1 MLVYSLRDTHIC
13 SLVSFTLLVDYH
25 SDIVETNNTYFEI
38 FESIKFDIIFR
49 RSPII
54 SSSTH
59 ELAVLQEYSIHF
71 TVLNIYFIRFVYTYL
86 SFWSNSS
93 VFLQNAWVVVYNS
106 LNSIFRYLQTLS
118 KYYEKCIFNYFWSI
132 SKICLIIIHR
142 LFIFDLIDLS
152 SLISILYDHDLSSLI
167 SILYDHDLSSL
178 ISISSQRYRWFDT
191 KYLYSWIISIQKK
204 LVVITQ
210 SYPIKDNTVIF
221 HLDSFLSI
229 LIYK

>member
-1 MLVYSLRDTHIC
+1 MYPISWWSFTSSYLRSYHPSLSILRDTHIC

-86 SFWSNSS
+86 SFWSKSS
-93 VFLQNAWVVVYNS
+93 LFLQKSCIVLYNS
-106 LNSIFRYLQTLS
+106 PFPLSSYLQTLS

-152 SLISILYDHDLSSLI
+152 SLISILYDHDLSSRYNLPFSNI
-167 SILYDHDLSSL
+167 GCNSKP
-178 ISISSQRYRWFDT
+178 SQDIRM
-191 KYLYSWIISIQKK
+191 
-204 LVVITQ
+204 
-210 SYPIKDNTVIF
+210 P
-221 HLDSFLSI
+221 
-229 LIYK
+229 

>member
-1 MLVYSLRDTHIC
+1 MKSVQ
-13 SLVSFTLLVDYH
+13 
-25 SDIVETNNTYFEI
+25 
-38 FESIKFDIIFR
+38 SIKFDIIFR

-86 SFWSNSS
+86 SFWSKSS
-93 VFLQNAWVVVYNS
+93 LFLQKSCIVLYNS
-106 LNSIFRYLQTLS
+106 PFPLSSYLQTLS

-167 SILYDHDLSSL
+167 SI
-178 ISISSQRYRWFDT
+178 SSQRYRWFDT

-204 LVVITQ
+204 LVVITL
-210 SYPIKDNTVIF
+210 SYQR
-221 HLDSFLSI
+221 
-229 LIYK
+229 